1 MTGILVRRGKF
12 RHRHAQREEG
22 PVKAEAQ
29 GCIHRPRDVTDAGHQ
44 QELEGTRED
53 TVLEAVEGAW
63 P

>member
-1 MTGILVRRGKF
+1 M
-12 RHRHAQREEG
+12 
-22 PVKAEAQ
+22 KAEAQ